1 MNRIRL
7 ITRFLSNGMLKPAYK
22 VCYNY
27 YGKKELYKEDIL
39 KTLLLIDD
47 FNNGKINI
55 NDVKR
60 SIRVIEDNEH
70 DWLGYNK
77 RLAKFND
84 NFEKAIVNFA

>member
-7 ITRFLSNGMLKPAYK
+7 ITRFLSNGMLKSAYK

>member
-7 ITRFLSNGMLKPAYK
+7 ICKFLSQGMLKSAYK
-22 VCYNY
+22 VAYNY
-27 YGKKELYKEDIL
+27 YGKSELYKEDIL

-47 FNNGKINI
+47 FNHQKISI
-55 NDVKR
+55 KDVKR

-84 NFEKAIVNFA
+84 DFEKAIINFA

>member
-7 ITRFLSNGMLKPAYK
+7 ITRFLSNGMLNSAHK
-22 VCYNY
+22 VAYNY

-47 FNNGKINI
+47 FNNGKIDI

-70 DWLGYNK
+70 DLLGYNK